1 MKKQHISLTVILMGV
16 LLISLS
22 AQQKKEA
29 DEIKETLTVLFDLSK
44 KDDYKTAASYIVY
57 SGNDEKRKFVDTYNY
72 NERVEAKDVKRI
84 AKKIKALLDITD
96 NYKFLELT
104 NDSQDGKT
112 IFVQLVNFE
121 SSGQKLTTKFEFL
134 KVGDKYLLLNV
145 K

>member
-72 NERVEAKDVKRI
+72 NERVEAKFFRSWSMKVENVC
-84 AKKIKALLDITD
+84 KASSSLA
-96 NYKFLELT
+96 FT
-104 NDSQDGKT
+104 NVANRSD
-112 IFVQLVNFE
+112 L
-121 SSGQKLTTKFEFL
+121 
-134 KVGDKYLLLNV
+134 
-145 K
+145 